1 MQHLCNRLKM
11 KEIFHGK
18 DTPKWLKNCVI
29 YEVFTR
35 NFANAGTFNDVYND
49 LESLNKSLRRYC
61 LVNAFYPW

>member
-1 MQHLCNRLKM
+1 M
-11 KEIFHGK
+11 KEDFFMAK

-49 LESLNKSLRRYC
+49 LERIKALGVDIVWLMPFLSGG
-61 LVNAFYPW
+61 

>member
-1 MQHLCNRLKM
+1 MA
-11 KEIFHGK
+11 K

-49 LESLNKSLRRYC
+49 LERIKRH
-61 LVNAFYPW
+61 